1 MASSKQ
7 QFKFITKQ
15 EIRTGYK
22 SQIRASKV
30 ETEKRKKEKNQVKR
44 NKKSKKRASW
54 PGNSQYTLRV
64 RSNFFSNI
72 VFSILFIIINDVVF
86 TDNSL

>member
-30 ETEKRKKEKNQVKR
+30 ETEKR

-72 VFSILFIIINDVVF
+72 VFTILFIIINDVVF